1 MAEMAENTYV
11 FSGSEEE
18 LDRLLTCIKNTPSI
32 FKELD
37 EQILDYY
44 HVKGKVTVIT
54 ESKWDNRP
62 TQWKAFLK
70 KNGLEMLK
78 YGWQSIEP
86 TSDYFVRYDPFNLV
100 REECNYNV
108 MIPEEQLVVSKP
120 LSRTQHELRSLI
132 TRVLLNMDFEL
143 FAKSS
148 LVTMF
153 GQDFGITKDTPDCEN
168 LIVEKLREL
177 DLQVIDCEYIAD
189 EQPKTIKEPPSC

>member
-18 LDRLLTCIKNTPSI
+18 LDRLFTIIKNTPSF

-37 EQILDYY
+37 EQILDFY
-44 HVKGKVTVIT
+44 HDKGKVTVIT

-70 KNGLEMLK
+70 KNGLEKLK

-108 MIPEEQLVVSKP
+108 MIPEV
-120 LSRTQHELRSLI
+120 
-132 TRVLLNMDFEL
+132 
-143 FAKSS
+143 
-148 LVTMF
+148 
-153 GQDFGITKDTPDCEN
+153 N
-168 LIVEKLREL
+168 LY
-177 DLQVIDCEYIAD
+177 QGH
-189 EQPKTIKEPPSC
+189 SMS

>member
-18 LDRLLTCIKNTPSI
+18 LDRLLTCIKTTNI
-32 FKELD
+32 FNELD
-37 EQILDYY
+37 EQILDFY
-44 HVKGKVTVIT
+44 HDKDKVTIIT

-62 TQWKAFLK
+62 SQWKAFLK
-70 KNGLEMLK
+70 KNGLEKLK

-100 REECNYNV
+100 RDECDYNV
-108 MIPEEQLVVSKP
+108 MIPEDQLVVSKP
-120 LSRTQHELRSLI
+120 LSREQHELRSLI
-132 TRVLLNMDFEL
+132 TRVLLSMDFEF

-153 GQDFGITKDTPDCEN
+153 GQDFEITKDTPDCEN

-177 DLQVIDCEYIAD
+177 DLQVIDCEYLTED
-189 EQPKTIKEPPSC
+189 N